1 MASVRP
7 FVLIRTQDQWSR
19 AAHWQTAID
28 AATGGV
34 ELGWSRPVPAG
45 GGAVQMAGGLAFD
58 GECRLYRSVPGEGRV
73 ERLLWSA
80 VDPLSFRQE
89 VENASDLFTAE
100 GPDALG
106 DFAPP
111 AGSGMPLR
119 EPRGLAVDVD
129 DRLFVAESG
138 ARRILVY
145 DIWSRRLLRRVATA
159 DGHNP
164 NRHPIDLA
172 GFGRQVWALTADP
185 AGLLRMEARSGPVTV
200 PLNPVAGAP
209 AGSAPIRIAASPA
222 GAVFLLS
229 RAPDG
234 QGWVSALDTVAPVLD
249 VGPAGDLEFT
259 ANGDLVVAAGPGDPF
274 RRFERSAEGWTEATP
289 LEGSGYDGMGLVRMP
304 DGSIGFWTSRGLRV
318 AFLGRVLYSRVGRVT
333 TYRLDSGAFQTRWG
347 RMFLDACIPD
357 GTDVRAH
364 WLSTDEPSDDPTIAR
379 TPPGN
384 VDITLRRP
392 DLSPPMPPQSL
403 APTTEDEIRFPVH
416 HRETG
421 RELPWSRPDPT
432 DPFET
437 YEAPV
442 QADPGRYLWV
452 TLELRG
458 NTRTSPRV
466 KCLRVEHPGHDL
478 LRRLPKTYS
487 RDAEMVSF
495 ITRYLS
501 MFDGTLTEL
510 DGRAADRDV
519 LINPNAAP
527 EEVMPWLA
535 SFVGLVLDLRWPA
548 QARRTL
554 IREAIQLFRFRGT
567 VPAMK
572 RFLEIYLGF
581 SVVIIERFRLIG
593 LGGALLSNEGAPA
606 TSRAIVGAGFRVGG
620 ALGELQTATLTG
632 TLEAAFRLDAHRF
645 ALVIPANLSD
655 EQLDVVRHILDVH
668 RPAHTA
674 FDICT
679 VGAGMRVGH
688 GLHLGLSSVIG
699 RTGAFTTLQVGA
711 TRLGRDAVVGRPDA
725 GTVLGSSRLGGDSRV
740 G

>member
-7 FVLIRTQDQWSR
+7 FVLMRTQDQWSR

-34 ELGWSRPVPAG
+34 ELSWTRPVPAAG
-45 GGAVQMAGGLAFD
+45 NAVLVAGGLAFD

-73 ERLLWSA
+73 ERLLWNA
-80 VDPLSFRQE
+80 ADPLSFRQE
-89 VENASDLFTAE
+89 IEHATDLFTAE
-100 GPDALG
+100 GPDAWG
-106 DFAPP
+106 DFAATTNPTT
-111 AGSGMPLR
+111 ALR
-119 EPRGLAVDVD
+119 EPRGLAVDID

-138 ARRILVY
+138 SQRILVY
-145 DIWSRRLLRRVATA
+145 DLWSRRLLRRVVTA
-159 DGHNP
+159 DGADP
-164 NRHPIDLA
+164 FRRPIDLA
-172 GFGRQVWALTADP
+172 CFRRQVWALTADP
-185 AGLLRMEARSGPVTV
+185 AGLLRMEARSGPISV

-209 AGSAPIRIAASPA
+209 AGSVPIRIAASPA
-222 GAVFLLS
+222 GTVFLLS

-234 QGWVSALDTVAPVLD
+234 GCWVSDLENAAPVLG

-259 ANGDLVVAAGPGDPF
+259 GQGDLVVAAGPGDPF
-274 RRFERSAEGWTEATP
+274 RRFERSPEGWTEATP
-289 LEGSGYDGMGLVRMP
+289 LEGRGYDGMGLVRMP
-304 DGSIGFWTSRGLRV
+304 NGSIGFWTSLGLRV

-364 WLSTDEPSDDPTIAR
+364 WLSTDEPSDDPPIAR
-379 TPPGN
+379 TPPVN

-403 APTTEDEIRFPVH
+403 APTDEQIRFPLH

-442 QADPGRYLWV
+442 QAEPGRYLWV

-487 RDAEMVSF
+487 RNVAMVSF

-501 MFDGTLTEL
+501 IFDGTLTEL

-519 LINPNAAP
+519 LVDPDAAP

-535 SFVGLVLDLRWPA
+535 SFVGLVLDMRWPA
-548 QARRTL
+548 SARRTL
-554 IREAIQLFRFRGT
+554 IREAVWLFRFRGT
-567 VPAMK
+567 VPGLK

-620 ALGELQTATLTG
+620 ALGDLNAATLTG
-632 TLEAAFRLDAHRF
+632 TLEGAFHLDAHRF

-679 VGAGMRVGH
+679 VGAGMRVGR

-699 RTGAFTTLQVGA
+699 KTGAFTTLQVGA